1 MGFSFNFFG
10 TQEVRKFS
18 YKPRFYDPEAEE
30 RRKKYGDF
38 TKPKDTKYVPGQHVK
53 GSFRDGNYQRMKE
66 VNKNQKAIGISEI
79 SDAPF
84 KVLFENTPILKSEC
98 SERIL

>member
-18 YKPRFYDPEAEE
+18 YKPRFYDPETEE

-53 GSFRDGNYQRMKE
+53 GSFRDGDYQRTEE
-66 VNKNQKAIGISEI
+66 VSRNQKIIGMVTMVLLFAVVFLI
-79 SDAPF
+79 F
-84 KVLFENTPILKSEC
+84 KYFPLLIDSLGK
-98 SERIL
+98 